1 MKFTLRS
8 LFVLT
13 AIVAAYSAGWAT
25 ALHHYE
31 SQLDGMSHELAYA
44 VSEVNQLRLEVAAI
58 SADLEA
64 CRSKSIPE

>member
-13 AIVAAYSAGWAT
+13 AFVAAYFAGWAT

-31 SQLDGMSHELAYA
+31 SQLSGLVHELNEA
-44 VSEVNQLRLEVAAI
+44 NQMRLERMALT
-58 SADLEA
+58 ADLEA
-64 CRSKSIPE
+64 CQSKSIPE